1 MATKS
6 VKTAG
11 SKPTKTSAPKV
22 SRARK
27 SDTVTSDAETMTQPA
42 TEPTAQPTREMIAS
56 RAYELWAERGFGHGQ
71 DVEDWLAAER
81 ELSSS

>member
-6 VKTAG
+6 VKTATTK
-11 SKPTKTSAPKV
+11 SKTTAPKV

-27 SDTVTSDAETMTQPA
+27 SDGDAVSMTQP
-42 TEPTAQPTREMIAS
+42 TRDMIAS
-56 RAYELWAERGFGHGQ
+56 RAYELWCERGFDHGH

-81 ELSSS
+81 ELNRS